1 MLLTMFGLLSS
12 ASGEAAGLSTGS
24 SAASPKETASGTLA
38 RGAAVQC
45 WETVLEALAKLR
57 NIAMVRLPLRKGGPN
72 LRTLTTPKDA
82 QELNQSYI

>member
-1 MLLTMFGLLSS
+1 MFGLLSS

-45 WETVLEALAKLR
+45 WETVLEAL
-57 NIAMVRLPLRKGGPN
+57 
-72 LRTLTTPKDA
+72 
-82 QELNQSYI
+82 